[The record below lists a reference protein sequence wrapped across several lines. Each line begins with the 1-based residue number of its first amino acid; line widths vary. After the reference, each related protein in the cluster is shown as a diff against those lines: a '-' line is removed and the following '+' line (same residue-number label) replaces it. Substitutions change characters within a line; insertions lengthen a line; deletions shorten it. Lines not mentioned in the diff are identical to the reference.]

1 MKHLFLTSQVR
12 YVASHIGTKVLEA
25 QKKNAVYI
33 TTPIKDKQHTNL
45 DWHYANKSAL
55 ENAGFH
61 FDEYD
66 ITNKIFSQIK
76 SEIRNYECMY
86 IEGGNSYYL
95 LQESQKSGF
104 IDFVR
109 QRVDEG
115 MIYIS
120 TSAGTVAAGPDIEP
134 VRREETTI
142 LAPQL
147 QNTVGYKLVNF
158 VVMPHWGQEE
168 WRALYNTYRLEHIYQ
183 EDYPYIFLNDHQYI
197 EVINDTFQ
205 IHTVKA

>member
-1 MKHLFLTSQVR
+1 MKHLFLTSQVQ
-12 YVASHIGTKVLEA
+12 YVASHIGGRVLDA
-25 QKKNAVYI
+25 QKKNSVYI
-33 TTPIKDKQHTNL
+33 TTPIKDKQHSHL
-45 DWHYANKSAL
+45 GWHYTNRSKL

-66 ITNKIFSQIK
+66 ITNKNFSQIE
-76 SEIRNYECMY
+76 SEIGNYDSMY

-104 IDFVR
+104 INFVR
-109 QRVDEG
+109 RRVEEG
-115 MIYIS
+115 MIFIS

-147 QNTVGYKLVNF
+147 QNTEGYKLVNF

-183 EDYPYIFLNDHQYI
+183 EDYPYITLNDYQYI
-197 EVINDTFQ
+197 EVMGDTFQ
-205 IHTVKA
+205 IHTVSA